1 MRRMLFAAGLT
12 LAVAASSAAQARSGC
27 AAAAHDRR
35 VTGTVVGALG
45 GGLLGSAVA
54 GHGSKGTG
62 ALVGAGL
69 GAVVGNQ
76 LSRTS
81 CDRYA
86 YRRSYHS
93 YARARTYG
101 PAYGRGY
108 GPGYGPAYGQNTPA
122 YGSGYGPTY
131 ASGYGQNNSAYA
143 PNAPGYPRYAT
154 SGGACHYVTR
164 PYYDQAGRLV
174 YAPMQVCE

>member
-1 MRRMLFAAGLT
+1 MRRILFAAGLT
-12 LAVAASSAAQARSGC
+12 LAVAVSSAAQARSGC
-27 AAAAHDRR
+27 EAYAHNRK

-45 GGLLGSAVA
+45 GGLLGAAVA

-76 LSRTS
+76 MSRTH
-81 CDRYA
+81 CRGGYAVRRTHYRYA
-86 YRRSYHS
+86 RTRS
-93 YARARTYG
+93 A
-101 PAYGRGY
+101 
-108 GPGYGPAYGQNTPA
+108 
-122 YGSGYGPTY
+122 PTY
-131 ASGYGQNNSAYA
+131 TA
-143 PNAPGYPRYAT
+143 YPRYAANT
-154 SGGACHYVTR
+154 APSCHYVSR

>member
-1 MRRMLFAAGLT
+1 MRHSFIAVGVGLALAAAT
-12 LAVAASSAAQARSGC
+12 TTADARSRC
-27 AAAAHDRR
+27 EQYAHNRK
-35 VTGTVVGALG
+35 VTGTVIGALG

-69 GAVVGNQ
+69 GAVVGNNMA
-76 LSRTS
+76 RVS

-86 YRRSYHS
+86 VRRHHHH
-93 YARARTYG
+93 YARRTTYPHYAG
-101 PAYGRGY
+101 P
-108 GPGYGPAYGQNTPA
+108 N
-122 YGSGYGPTY
+122 
-131 ASGYGQNNSAYA
+131 YA
-143 PNAPGYPRYAT
+143 PAAPA
-154 SGGACHYVTR
+154 ACHSVNR

>member
-1 MRRMLFAAGLT
+1 MRRTLLAAVGLA
-12 LAVAASSAAQARSGC
+12 LAVSSAAQARSGC
-27 AAAAHDRR
+27 EAYAHNRR

-69 GAVVGNQ
+69 GAVVGNN
-76 LSRTS
+76 LSRVS
-81 CDRYA
+81 CDHRAY
-86 YRRSYHS
+86 YRRHRSH
-93 YARARTYG
+93 YARARTRAA
-101 PAYGRGY
+101 PAYAR
-108 GPGYGPAYGQNTPA
+108 
-122 YGSGYGPTY
+122 
-131 ASGYGQNNSAYA
+131 
-143 PNAPGYPRYAT
+143 YPRYA
-154 SGGACHYVTR
+154 SSYRAGSCHYVSR

>member
-1 MRRMLFAAGLT
+1 MRHMLFAAGLT

-27 AAAAHDRR
+27 EAAAHDRR

-81 CDRYA
+81 CDHYA
-86 YRRSYHS
+86 YRRTSHR

-101 PAYGRGY
+101 PSYAR
-108 GPGYGPAYGQNTPA
+108 
-122 YGSGYGPTY
+122 GYGPTY
-131 ASGYGQNNSAYA
+131 AGAYGQNASAYA
-143 PNAPGYPRYAT
+143 PNGGYSNYAT
-154 SGGACHYVTR
+154 SNGSCHYVTR

>member
-1 MRRMLFAAGLT
+1 MRRILFAAGLA
-12 LAVAASSAAQARSGC
+12 LAVAASSAAHAQSGC
-27 AAAAHDRR
+27 EAAAHDRR
-35 VTGTVVGALG
+35 MTGTVVGALG

-76 LSRTS
+76 LSRTK

-86 YRRSYHS
+86 YRRSYRH
-93 YARARTYG
+93 YARAPTY
-101 PAYGRGY
+101 PTYGRGY
-108 GPGYGPAYGQNTPA
+108 GPAYAGAYSQNT
-122 YGSGYGPTY
+122 
-131 ASGYGQNNSAYA
+131 SAYA
-143 PNAPGYPRYAT
+143 PNPPGYPRYAT

>member
-1 MRRMLFAAGLT
+1 MRRTLLAAVGLA
-12 LAVAASSAAQARSGC
+12 LAVSSAAEARNGC
-27 AAAAHDRR
+27 DAYAHNRR

-69 GAVVGNQ
+69 GAVVGNN
-76 LSRTS
+76 LSRVS
-81 CDRYA
+81 CDRQAY
-86 YRRSYHS
+86 YRRHRTH
-93 YARARTYG
+93 YARVRHA
-101 PAYGRGY
+101 
-108 GPGYGPAYGQNTPA
+108 
-122 YGSGYGPTY
+122 PTY
-131 ASGYGQNNSAYA
+131 AA
-143 PNAPGYPRYAT
+143 YPRYAGYG
-154 SGGACHYVTR
+154 GGACHYVNR

>member
-1 MRRMLFAAGLT
+1 MRHMLFAVGVS
-12 LAVAASSAAQARSGC
+12 LAVAAGSAAQARSGC
-27 AAAAHDRR
+27 EAYAHNRK
-35 VTGTVVGALG
+35 VTGTVIGALG

-76 LSRTS
+76 VSRVN
-81 CDRYA
+81 CD
-86 YRRSYHS
+86 H
-93 YARARTYG
+93 
-101 PAYGRGY
+101 RGY
-108 GPGYGPAYGQNTPA
+108 RSARY
-122 YGSGYGPTY
+122 SRRR
-131 ASGYGQNNSAYA
+131 SAYA
-143 PNAPGYPRYAT
+143 ARREYPSAPAYAGAYGTNT
-154 SGGACHYVTR
+154 SASCHYVTR

>member
-12 LAVAASSAAQARSGC
+12 LAVAAASAAQARSGC

-86 YRRSYHS
+86 YRRSYHR
-93 YARARTYG
+93 YARVRTN
-101 PAYGRGY
+101 PTYGRGY
-108 GPGYGPAYGQNTPA
+108 GPAYGPAYGP
-122 YGSGYGPTY
+122 GYGPTY
-131 ASGYGQNNSAYA
+131 AGAYGQNTSAYA
-143 PNAPGYPRYAT
+143 PNPPGYPRYAA